1 MPPKLVPA
9 SYEVAASSYEVAA
22 SSYEVARPYQKPEAA
37 QYQPEAGVQ
46 YQPSGDFPEPYPLH
60 WPQIDRL
67 PFEKCRL
74 NTII

>member
-9 SYEVAASSYEVAA
+9 SYEVAA

-46 YQPSGDFPEPYPLH
+46 YQPSGDFPEAYPLD

-67 PFEKCRL
+67 SFKFFFKK
-74 NTII
+74 I